1 MDARSESST
10 ARPYYF
16 YIIQREAE
24 KIIVQYESHSPP
36 PEKGSI
42 LNLKN
47 ITKDYGNVEVIN
59 VEQILKEVN
68 EVVKVTVKSVPKPPI

>member
-1 MDARSESST
+1 MDARSESVT

-16 YIIQREAE
+16 YIIQSEAG
-24 KIIVQYESHSPP
+24 KIIVQYESHSLP

-47 ITKDYGNVEVIN
+47 ITKDYGHVEVIS
-59 VEQILKEVN
+59 VEQIIEDHH
-68 EVVKVTVKSVPKPPI
+68 VVKVTVKSVPEPSI

>member
-1 MDARSESST
+1 MDARSERAT
-10 ARPYYF
+10 ARPYYV
-16 YIIQREAE
+16 YIIQSEAG

-47 ITKDYGNVEVIN
+47 ITKDYGDVEVIN
-59 VEQILKEVN
+59 VEQVLKEVN
-68 EVVKVTVKSVPKPPI
+68 EVIKVTVKSLPEPLI